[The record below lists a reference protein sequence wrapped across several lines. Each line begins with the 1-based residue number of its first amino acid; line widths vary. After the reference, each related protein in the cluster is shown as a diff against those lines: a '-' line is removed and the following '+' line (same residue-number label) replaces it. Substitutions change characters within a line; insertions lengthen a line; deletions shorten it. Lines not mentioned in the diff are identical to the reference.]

1 MKRIVLSWLV
11 LTLSSVA
18 NAEEPRRLDAEVLW
32 ELSRLAPP
40 VVSPGG
46 KQVVVA
52 ATTYPEKEDPEKRWQ
67 AETRLWLL
75 ATGPDRAQRPLTA
88 EGGSASEPAFSPDG
102 SHLVFVG
109 KRNDDD
115 TAQL

>member
-1 MKRIVLSWLV
+1 MKRIVLCWLV
-11 LTLSSVA
+11 LTLSCAA
-18 NAEEPRRLDAEVLW
+18 NAEDPRRLDAEVLW

-52 ATTYPEKEDPEKRWQ
+52 ATTYPEKDDPEKTWQ

-75 ATGPDRAQRPLTA
+75 ATGPDQRQRPLTA

-102 SHLVFVG
+102 LHLVFVG
-109 KRNDDD
+109 
-115 TAQL
+115 